1 MAQWSAHSPQDTL
14 HQSVVCSMDIVPGS
28 ARMLW
33 LQGLEVEVILRT
45 IDYFVFFV
53 QILLHMTDFGCMLP
67 FCELH

>member
-1 MAQWSAHSPQDTL
+1 MAQSTAHSPQDTL

-45 IDYFVFFV
+45 FDYFVQCV
-53 QILLHMTDFGCMLP
+53 
-67 FCELH
+67 FCTNLAPHDRFWMYASFL